1 MSEQPKQQK
10 PEVSPEFY
18 VRVNDFIEM
27 ANRVERRFDTH
38 HAQLAFV
45 HALSRYSG
53 HHYRSTA
60 KVDDAANREEFAEYM
75 GKVVQKLVLAHLEDI
90 GGPLAS
96 GQDAAPTE

>member
-1 MSEQPKQQK
+1 MSDQDQQPTPQ
-10 PEVSPEFY
+10 VSPEFY
-18 VRVNDFIEM
+18 IRVNDFIEM

-90 GGPLAS
+90 GGPLAA
-96 GQDAAPTE
+96 GPDAAASE